1 MSSLDRFRDADL
13 IKRVVEQIHDVPLS
27 RPVCF
32 MEVCGGHTAAI
43 YRYALRDLLPEKV
56 SLLSGPGCPVCVTPN
71 GFIDQAIALANQQNV
86 TLATFGDLVRVP
98 GSYQTLADARAEGSD
113 VRVFYS
119 SADALEY
126 ALSQPEKI
134 VVFLGIGFET
144 TACTIAATMADAID
158 RDVRNFKL
166 LSALKTMPEA
176 LRVLLTSPDVWI
188 DGLILP
194 GHVTTVTGTSVFEF
208 IADEFEIPCC
218 VSGFEPLD
226 ILETI
231 HALCLQSV
239 NEQAIVENHYE
250 RVVRSNGNPIAQQFM
265 TRVFEEAGFEWRGL
279 GMIEHSGLKLKPEY
293 SEWDAG
299 LIPINLPPVQEKR
312 SCRCGEVLRGT
323 LHPTECRMFG
333 RACTP
338 DTPNGAC
345 MVSAEGAC
353 AAVYHYQANHER

>member
-1 MSSLDRFRDADL
+1 MNPHGKFREADL
-13 IKRVVEQIHDVPLS
+13 IKRVVEQIHAVPLS
-27 RPVCF
+27 RPVRF

-43 YRYALRDLLPEKV
+43 YRHALRDLLPEKV

-71 GFIDQAIALANQQNV
+71 GFIDHAIALAKQQNV
-86 TLATFGDLVRVP
+86 TLATFGDLLRVP

-119 SADALEY
+119 SVDALDF
-126 ALSQPEKI
+126 AIAHPKQT

-144 TACTIAATMADAID
+144 TACTIAATMADAIG
-158 RDVRNFKL
+158 RDVRNFHL
-166 LSALKTMPEA
+166 MSALKTMPEA

-208 IADEFEIPCC
+208 IADEFETPCC

-226 ILETI
+226 LLETI
-231 HALCLQSV
+231 HALCVQSA
-239 NEQAIVENHYE
+239 NEQAIVQNLYE
-250 RVVRSNGNPIAQQFM
+250 RVVRSNGNPIALQLM
-265 TRVFEEAGFEWRGL
+265 ARMFEDASFEWRGL
-279 GMIEHSGLKLKPEY
+279 GTIENSGLKLRPEY
-293 SEWDAG
+293 SEWDAA
-299 LIPINLPPVQEKR
+299 LIPVELPPSQEKR

-333 RACTP
+333 RVCTP
-338 DTPNGAC
+338 ETPNGAC

-353 AAVYHYQANHER
+353 AAVYHYQASNER